1 MQKPDSAEATALA
14 NFCRCFNLFQ
24 IISSP
29 TLVTQNT
36 ESFIDVILASNPQQV
51 LETKVMHSSISDHD
65 LVYAVLRLKKERPK
79 PVYITTRS
87 FKRYRANDFYADVS
101 QTPWSVID
109 VFDDAD
115 DKLHAFNLL
124 FNNILDEHASVKT
137 IKVKGR
143 PNPCV
148 TEEIRGLMRT
158 RDQWKKTATKTKDPL
173 AWSACKNFRR
183 EVKREIRLAEREHV
197 IEQIQSNQN
206 NTNCIWKSIRSCI
219 PNKSATQKQQ
229 RSQNS
234 G

>member
-115 DKLHAFNLL
+115 DKLMHSIYYLIIFWMNMLPSKQL
-124 FNNILDEHASVKT
+124 KS
-137 IKVKGR
+137 KG
-143 PNPCV
+143 
-148 TEEIRGLMRT
+148 
-158 RDQWKKTATKTKDPL
+158 DQTL
-173 AWSACKNFRR
+173 ALQ
-183 EVKREIRLAEREHV
+183 KR
-197 IEQIQSNQN
+197 
-206 NTNCIWKSIRSCI
+206 
-219 PNKSATQKQQ
+219 
-229 RSQNS
+229 S
-234 G
+234 GGS